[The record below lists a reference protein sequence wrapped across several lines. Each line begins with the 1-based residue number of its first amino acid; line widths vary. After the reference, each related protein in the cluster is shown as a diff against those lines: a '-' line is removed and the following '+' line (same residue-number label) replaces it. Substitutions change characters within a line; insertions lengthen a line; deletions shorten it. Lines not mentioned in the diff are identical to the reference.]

1 MGMTRQEAELISE
14 LSDKMAEAL
23 KDVTEL
29 LLERIKTL
37 EQRVAV
43 LEAKPRMSLAQK
55 SEQEG
60 SSND

>member
-14 LSDKMAEAL
+14 LSETMAVAL
-23 KDVTEL
+23 KDVAES

-37 EQRVAV
+37 EQKIAV

-55 SEQEG
+55 LRARGEA
-60 SSND
+60 

>member
-14 LSDKMAEAL
+14 LSEKMAEAL

-55 SEQEG
+55 LRARGEA
-60 SSND
+60 